1 MDFSSSCSEIINNTT
16 LQFCR
21 SQINILS
28 ITAQEFLINA
38 AASLKYFFRHSN
50 LIFKLYF
57 CSNCSSVKYHVILK
71 LPCTVL
77 NFNHHL
83 TQDNFNILVNNI
95 NSILFAFCDDNALLT
110 RSS

>member
-1 MDFSSSCSEIINNTT
+1 MDFSSHCSEITNNTR
-16 LQFCR
+16 LQFGH

-28 ITAQEFLINA
+28 VTAQEFLINA

-50 LIFKLYF
+50 LIFKIYF
-57 CSNCSSVKYHVILK
+57 CSNCSSVKFHVIPK
-71 LPCTVL
+71 LPSTVL

-83 TQDNFNILVNNI
+83 TQHNFNILVENI